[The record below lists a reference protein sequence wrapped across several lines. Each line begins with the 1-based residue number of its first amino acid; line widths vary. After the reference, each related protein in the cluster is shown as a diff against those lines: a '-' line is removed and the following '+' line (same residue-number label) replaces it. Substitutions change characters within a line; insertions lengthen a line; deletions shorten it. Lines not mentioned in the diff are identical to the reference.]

1 VKASA
6 WLRKGEEI
14 MRKLTV
20 NTMRILAAA
29 LFCVAG
35 AGVARAQD
43 DQIVAKVPFDFTV
56 GDTHLQAGK
65 YTVKSTLED
74 PGVLAIESSDGHQVV
89 CTLTIPMSWGV
100 PARDPELVFE
110 REDNQYVLSRLIWAD
125 GTEREI
131 LRKHARSDRD
141 VAVAPAI
148 P

>member
-1 VKASA
+1 
-6 WLRKGEEI
+6 
-14 MRKLTV
+14 MRKPTI

-56 GDTHLQAGK
+56 GGTHLPAGK
-65 YTVKSTLED
+65 YIVKSTLED
-74 PGVLAIESSDGHQVV
+74 PGVLAIETSDGHQVM
-89 CTLTIPMSWGV
+89 CTLTIPMSWAV

-110 REDNQYVLSRLIWAD
+110 RENNQYVLSRLIWAD

-131 LRKHARSDRD
+131 LRKHAPSDRD